1 MSSSFASTAFTRKN
15 KSRAIAACALAAG
28 SFFLLAVGFA
38 CFGGPVAH
46 EPAASLVRPAHEPI
60 DRAVWVCLSAI
71 AFSFWGGIA
80 YLRCLD
86 PRTRRRIAAISVI
99 LALWLL
105 VVVVKW
111 KTADDELARYLWYC
125 YYIPMAAVPPLCLSC
140 ALRSAGLGLGEK
152 GKRHRAAIASVSAL
166 FIVLA
171 LTNDLHQLFFT
182 FDSPNPGTVG
192 KYFYGPAYWAFL
204 VYTAVCFI
212 GFFAVLWRSCTSVL
226 RSLLVPSATVAVAGF
241 LLSSA
246 YIFRLEWARTL
257 NFSLI
262 YGILVIVALEL
273 CLDLGIIPSTR
284 SFAKVFAKL
293 PFDLKIVSRDGSL
306 FRKTEASAALDPS
319 VARALASRPLPDVF
333 TLPAYPDDVFFA
345 WPLSGGSALL
355 TRDMRNMRSLGR
367 QLMARRA
374 DLEQD
379 RRTLE
384 HDRDLAELLA
394 GLEAESRLVGDVE
407 RALSD
412 SMREV
417 SDVLRGL
424 PQEPAARLRELERAR
439 MIVAYCK
446 RKGSLVLAEAVDPEL
461 DRDRIRL
468 IANELASD
476 LRAVGIDC
484 AAIASL
490 SRPLAAQQ
498 MSVLYDCIY
507 DVAFTA
513 LECKGPV
520 LMYHLGERNDGTV
533 ELRAHLESEDE
544 EDLASLPRT
553 EALRARLDACDVIY
567 SLTGEE
573 GRLLLVVR
581 VRTGGGRR

>member
-1 MSSSFASTAFTRKN
+1 MPSSFASTVFTRKN

-38 CFGGPVAH
+38 CFGGPAAH
-46 EPAASLVRPAHEPI
+46 EPAASLIRPAHEPI
-60 DRAVWVCLSAI
+60 DRAVWACLSAV
-71 AFSFWGGIA
+71 AFSFWGDIA

-86 PRTRRRIAAISVI
+86 PRTRRCIAAISVI

-105 VVVVKW
+105 VVVIKW

-192 KYFYGPAYWAFL
+192 KYFYGPVYWAFL
-204 VYTAVCFI
+204 VYTAACFI

-226 RSLLVPSATVAVAGF
+226 RSLLVPSATVAVGGF

-306 FRKTEASAALDPS
+306 FRKTEAAGLDAA
-319 VARALASRPLPDVF
+319 VARALAGRPLPDVF

-355 TRDMRNMRSLGR
+355 TRDMSNMRSLGR

-417 SDVLRGL
+417 SDVLRNL
-424 PQEPAARLRELERAR
+424 PQEPGARLRELERAR

-446 RKGSLVLAEAVDPEL
+446 RKGSLVLAEAADPEL

-490 SRPLAAQQ
+490 ARPLAAQQ

-513 LECKGPV
+513 LECEGPV
-520 LMYHLGERNDGTV
+520 LMYHLGERDDGTV
-533 ELRAHLESEDE
+533 ELRAHLESDDE

-553 EALRARLDACDVIY
+553 EALRSRLDTCDVIY
-567 SLTGEE
+567 SLTGEV
-573 GRLLLVVR
+573 GRLLLVAR
-581 VRTGGGRR
+581 VKAGGGRR

>member
-1 MSSSFASTAFTRKN
+1 M
-15 KSRAIAACALAAG
+15 
-28 SFFLLAVGFA
+28 V
-38 CFGGPVAH
+38 
-46 EPAASLVRPAHEPI
+46 
-60 DRAVWVCLSAI
+60 
-71 AFSFWGGIA
+71 
-80 YLRCLD
+80 
-86 PRTRRRIAAISVI
+86 VI
-99 LALWLL
+99 
-105 VVVVKW
+105 KW

-226 RSLLVPSATVAVAGF
+226 RSLLVPSATVAVGGF

>member
-1 MSSSFASTAFTRKN
+1 MPSSFASTVLTRKN

-38 CFGGPVAH
+38 CFGGPAAH
-46 EPAASLVRPAHEPI
+46 EPAASLVRHAHEPI

-105 VVVVKW
+105 VVVIKW

-152 GKRHRAAIASVSAL
+152 SKRHRAAMASVSAL

-204 VYTAVCFI
+204 VYTAACFI

-226 RSLLVPSATVAVAGF
+226 RSLLVPSATVAVGGF
-241 LLSSA
+241 LLSPA

-367 QLMARRA
+367 
-374 DLEQD
+374 
-379 RRTLE
+379 
-384 HDRDLAELLA
+384 
-394 GLEAESRLVGDVE
+394 
-407 RALSD
+407 
-412 SMREV
+412 
-417 SDVLRGL
+417 
-424 PQEPAARLRELERAR
+424 
-439 MIVAYCK
+439 
-446 RKGSLVLAEAVDPEL
+446 
-461 DRDRIRL
+461 
-468 IANELASD
+468 
-476 LRAVGIDC
+476 
-484 AAIASL
+484 
-490 SRPLAAQQ
+490 
-498 MSVLYDCIY
+498 
-507 DVAFTA
+507 
-513 LECKGPV
+513 
-520 LMYHLGERNDGTV
+520 
-533 ELRAHLESEDE
+533 
-544 EDLASLPRT
+544 
-553 EALRARLDACDVIY
+553 
-567 SLTGEE
+567 
-573 GRLLLVVR
+573 
-581 VRTGGGRR
+581 

>member
-1 MSSSFASTAFTRKN
+1 
-15 KSRAIAACALAAG
+15 
-28 SFFLLAVGFA
+28 
-38 CFGGPVAH
+38 
-46 EPAASLVRPAHEPI
+46 
-60 DRAVWVCLSAI
+60 
-71 AFSFWGGIA
+71 
-80 YLRCLD
+80 
-86 PRTRRRIAAISVI
+86 
-99 LALWLL
+99 
-105 VVVVKW
+105 
-111 KTADDELARYLWYC
+111 
-125 YYIPMAAVPPLCLSC
+125 MA
-140 ALRSAGLGLGEK
+140 
-152 GKRHRAAIASVSAL
+152 
-166 FIVLA
+166 
-171 LTNDLHQLFFT
+171 
-182 FDSPNPGTVG
+182 
-192 KYFYGPAYWAFL
+192 
-204 VYTAVCFI
+204 YTAACFI

-226 RSLLVPSATVAVAGF
+226 RSLLVPSATVAVGGF

-417 SDVLRGL
+417 SDVLRSL

>member
-1 MSSSFASTAFTRKN
+1 MSSIFSSTVFTRTN
-15 KSRAIAACALAAG
+15 KSRAVLVCALAAV

-38 CFGGPVAH
+38 RFGGPISQ
-46 EPAASLVRPAHEPI
+46 EPAATLVRPAHEPI
-60 DRAVWVCLSAI
+60 DRAVWICLSSI
-71 AFSFWGGIA
+71 AFSFWGVVA

-86 PRTRRRIAAISVI
+86 PSTRRRIAAIAVT
-99 LALWLL
+99 LTLWLL

-111 KTADDELARYLWYC
+111 KTADNELARYLWYC
-125 YYIPMAAVPPLCLSC
+125 YYIPMALVPPLCLSC

-152 GKRHRAAIASVSAL
+152 GKRHRAAVASASAL
-166 FIVLA
+166 FIAGA

-204 VYTAVCFI
+204 AYTAVCFI

-226 RSLLVPSATVAVAGF
+226 RSLLVPSATVAVGGF

-284 SFAKVFAKL
+284 SFARVFFML
-293 PFDLKIVSRDGSL
+293 PFDRKIISRDGTLAGSL
-306 FRKTEASAALDPS
+306 AG
-319 VARALASRPLPDVF
+319 RPLPDVF

-355 TRDMRNMRSLGR
+355 TRDMSNMRSLGR

-394 GLEAESRLVGDVE
+394 GLEAESRLVDDVE

-417 SDVLRGL
+417 SDVLRNL
-424 PQEPAARLRELERAR
+424 PQEPGARLRELERAR

-446 RKGSLVLAEAVDPEL
+446 RKGSLVLAEAADPEL

-513 LECKGPV
+513 LECEAPV
-520 LMYHLGERNDGTV
+520 LMYHLGERDDGTV
-533 ELRAHLESEDE
+533 ELRAHLESDDE
-544 EDLASLPRT
+544 EDLALLPRT
-553 EALRARLDACDVIY
+553 EALRSRLDACDVIY
-567 SLTGEE
+567 SLTGEV
-573 GRLLLVVR
+573 GRLLLVAR
-581 VRTGGGRR
+581 VKAGGGRR

>member
-1 MSSSFASTAFTRKN
+1 MSSIFSSTVFTRTN
-15 KSRAIAACALAAG
+15 KSRAVLVCALAAV

-38 CFGGPVAH
+38 RFGGPISQ
-46 EPAASLVRPAHEPI
+46 EPAATLVRPAHEPI
-60 DRAVWVCLSAI
+60 DRAVWICLSSI
-71 AFSFWGGIA
+71 AFSFWGVVA

-86 PRTRRRIAAISVI
+86 PSTRRRIAAIAVT
-99 LALWLL
+99 LTLWLL

-111 KTADDELARYLWYC
+111 KTADNELARYLWYC
-125 YYIPMAAVPPLCLSC
+125 YYIPMALVPPLCLSC

-152 GKRHRAAIASVSAL
+152 GKRHRAAVASAL
-166 FIVLA
+166 FIALA

-204 VYTAVCFI
+204 AYTAVCFI

-226 RSLLVPSATVAVAGF
+226 RSLLVPSATVEVGGF

-284 SFAKVFAKL
+284 SFARVFSKL
-293 PFDLKIVSRDGSL
+293 PFDLKIISRDGTL
-306 FRKTEASAALDPS
+306 FRRTEAAAGLDAA
-319 VARALASRPLPDVF
+319 VARALAGRPLPDVF

-355 TRDMRNMRSLGR
+355 TRDMSNMRSLGR

-394 GLEAESRLVGDVE
+394 GLEAESHLVDDVE

-417 SDVLRGL
+417 SDVLRNL
-424 PQEPAARLRELERAR
+424 PQEPGARLRELERAR

-446 RKGSLVLAEAVDPEL
+446 RKGSLVLAEAADPEL

-513 LECKGPV
+513 LECEAPV
-520 LMYHLGERNDGTV
+520 LMYHLGERGDATV
-533 ELRAHLESEDE
+533 ELRAHLESDDE

-553 EALRARLDACDVIY
+553 EALRSRLDACDVIY
-567 SLTGEE
+567 SLTGEV
-573 GRLLLVVR
+573 GRLLLVAR
-581 VRTGGGRR
+581 VKAGGGRR

>member
-1 MSSSFASTAFTRKN
+1 MSSIFSSTVFTRKN
-15 KSRAIAACALAAG
+15 KSRAVMVCALSAA

-38 CFGGPVAH
+38 RFGGPISQ
-46 EPAASLVRPAHEPI
+46 EPAATLVRPAHEPI
-60 DRAVWVCLSAI
+60 DRAVWICLSSI
-71 AFSFWGGIA
+71 AFSFWGVVA

-86 PRTRRRIAAISVI
+86 PTTRRRIAAIAVT
-99 LALWLL
+99 LTLWLL

-111 KTADDELARYLWYC
+111 KTADNELARYLWYC
-125 YYIPMAAVPPLCLSC
+125 YYIPMALVPPLCLSC
-140 ALRSAGLGLGEK
+140 ALRSAGLGLDEK
-152 GKRHRAAIASVSAL
+152 GKRHRAAMISVSAL
-166 FIVLA
+166 FIGLA

-204 VYTAVCFI
+204 AYTAVCFI

-226 RSLLVPSATVAVAGF
+226 RSLLVPSATVAVGGF

-246 YIFRLEWARTL
+246 YIFRLEWARML

-284 SFAKVFAKL
+284 SFARVFAKL

-306 FRKTEASAALDPS
+306 FRKTEAAGLDAA
-319 VARALASRPLPDVF
+319 VARALAGRPLPDVF

-355 TRDMRNMRSLGR
+355 TRDMSNMRSLGR

-417 SDVLRGL
+417 SDVLRNL
-424 PQEPAARLRELERAR
+424 PQEPGARLRELERAR

-446 RKGSLVLAEAVDPEL
+446 RKGSLVLAEAADPEL

-513 LECKGPV
+513 LECEGPV
-520 LMYHLGERNDGTV
+520 LMYHLGERDDGTV
-533 ELRAHLESEDE
+533 ELRAHLESDDE

-553 EALRARLDACDVIY
+553 EALRSRLDTCDVIY

-573 GRLLLVVR
+573 GRLLLVAR
-581 VRTGGGRR
+581 VRAGGGRR

>member
-1 MSSSFASTAFTRKN
+1 
-15 KSRAIAACALAAG
+15 
-28 SFFLLAVGFA
+28 
-38 CFGGPVAH
+38 
-46 EPAASLVRPAHEPI
+46 
-60 DRAVWVCLSAI
+60 
-71 AFSFWGGIA
+71 
-80 YLRCLD
+80 
-86 PRTRRRIAAISVI
+86 
-99 LALWLL
+99 
-105 VVVVKW
+105 
-111 KTADDELARYLWYC
+111 
-125 YYIPMAAVPPLCLSC
+125 
-140 ALRSAGLGLGEK
+140 
-152 GKRHRAAIASVSAL
+152 
-166 FIVLA
+166 
-171 LTNDLHQLFFT
+171 
-182 FDSPNPGTVG
+182 
-192 KYFYGPAYWAFL
+192 
-204 VYTAVCFI
+204 
-212 GFFAVLWRSCTSVL
+212 
-226 RSLLVPSATVAVAGF
+226 
-241 LLSSA
+241 
-246 YIFRLEWARTL
+246 
-257 NFSLI
+257 
-262 YGILVIVALEL
+262 
-273 CLDLGIIPSTR
+273 
-284 SFAKVFAKL
+284 
-293 PFDLKIVSRDGSL
+293 
-306 FRKTEASAALDPS
+306 
-319 VARALASRPLPDVF
+319 
-333 TLPAYPDDVFFA
+333 
-345 WPLSGGSALL
+345 
-355 TRDMRNMRSLGR
+355 MRNMRSLGR